1 MKKGLLGLSNNVG
14 LNIDKIKVWSKS
26 FKKYSDGDVILLC
39 ANSNQEEIQFC
50 IDNGIMPIPVNIEDT
65 WRINHKRLERTFEF
79 LENSDIELFLITD
92 VFDVVFQSNPFDK
105 LDLNYDIFVGAEG
118 VLVSEEPWNSDW
130 INKLFP
136 NDYYEC
142 INQEVI
148 CSGVIGGKRL
158 PLINLYKRM
167 FELCENSTNL
177 TNIQDQAALIVM
189 VKNKEINN
197 LKIFNLTD
205 GWVVHCAIAG
215 PTQFFESFGF
225 KGNIENRYG
234 IPQLI
239 TDRICTKNGDPY
251 DMEHQFN
258 RIPEWNEILTNE
270 YE

>member
-1 MKKGLLGLSNNVG
+1 MKKALLGLSNNVG

-239 TDRICTKNGDPY
+239 TDRICTKNGEPY
-251 DMEHQFN
+251 DMVHQFN

>member
-1 MKKGLLGLSNNVG
+1 MKKALLGLSNNVG

-50 IDNGIMPIPVNIEDT
+50 IDNGIIPIPVNIDDT

-177 TNIQDQAALIVM
+177 TNIQDQSALIVM

-251 DMEHQFN
+251 DMVHQFN

>member
-1 MKKGLLGLSNNVG
+1 MKKALLGLSNNVG

-26 FKKYSDGDVILLC
+26 FKKYSDGEVILLC
-39 ANSNQEEIQFC
+39 ANSNQDEIQFC
-50 IDNGIMPIPVNIEDT
+50 IDNGIIPIPVNIEDT

-105 LDLNYDIFVGAEG
+105 LDLTYDIFVGAEG

-189 VKNKEINN
+189 VKNKEIDN

-251 DMEHQFN
+251 DMVHQFN
-258 RIPEWNEILTNE
+258 RIPEWNEILTNQ

>member
-1 MKKGLLGLSNNVG
+1 MKKALLGLSNNVG

-26 FKKYSDGDVILLC
+26 FKKYSDGEVILLC

-50 IDNGIMPIPVNIEDT
+50 IDNGIIPIPVNIEDT

-105 LDLNYDIFVGAEG
+105 LDLTYDIFVGAEG

-189 VKNKEINN
+189 VKNKEIDN

-251 DMEHQFN
+251 DMVHQFN
-258 RIPEWNEILTNE
+258 RIPEWNEILTNQ

>member
-1 MKKGLLGLSNNVG
+1 MKKALLGLSNNVG

-50 IDNGIMPIPVNIEDT
+50 IDNGIIPIPVNIDDT

-251 DMEHQFN
+251 DMVHQFN

>member
-1 MKKGLLGLSNNVG
+1 MKKALIGLSNNVG
-14 LNIDKIKVWSKS
+14 SNINKIKVWSKS

-50 IDNGIMPIPVNIEDT
+50 IDNGIIPIPVNIEDT

-189 VKNKEINN
+189 VKNKEIDN

-251 DMEHQFN
+251 DMVHQFN

>member
-1 MKKGLLGLSNNVG
+1 MKKALLGLSNNVG

-26 FKKYSDGDVILLC
+26 FKKYSDGEVILLC

-50 IDNGIMPIPVNIEDT
+50 IDNGIIPIPVNIEDT

-105 LDLNYDIFVGAEG
+105 FDLNYDIFVGAEG

-142 INQEVI
+142 KNQEVI

-189 VKNKEINN
+189 VKNKEIDN

-251 DMEHQFN
+251 DMVHQFN
-258 RIPEWNEILTNE
+258 RIPEWNEILTNQ

>member
-1 MKKGLLGLSNNVG
+1 MKKALLGLSNNVG

-50 IDNGIMPIPVNIEDT
+50 IDNGIIPIPVNIEDT

-105 LDLNYDIFVGAEG
+105 FDLNYDIFVGAEG

-189 VKNKEINN
+189 VKNKEIDN

-251 DMEHQFN
+251 DMVHQFN
-258 RIPEWNEILTNE
+258 RIPEWNEILTNQ

>member
-1 MKKGLLGLSNNVG
+1 MKKALLGLSNNVG

-50 IDNGIMPIPVNIEDT
+50 IDNGIIPIPVNIEDT

-251 DMEHQFN
+251 DMVHQFN

>member
-1 MKKGLLGLSNNVG
+1 MKKALLGLSNNVG

-26 FKKYSDGDVILLC
+26 FKKYSDGEVILLC

-50 IDNGIMPIPVNIEDT
+50 IDNGIIPIPVNIEDT

-105 LDLNYDIFVGAEG
+105 FDLNYDIFVGAEG

-189 VKNKEINN
+189 VKNKEIDN

-225 KGNIENRYG
+225 KGYIENRYG

-251 DMEHQFN
+251 DMVHQFN
-258 RIPEWNEILTNE
+258 RIPEWNEILTNQ

>member
-1 MKKGLLGLSNNVG
+1 M
-14 LNIDKIKVWSKS
+14 
-26 FKKYSDGDVILLC
+26 
-39 ANSNQEEIQFC
+39 
-50 IDNGIMPIPVNIEDT
+50 
-65 WRINHKRLERTFEF
+65 
-79 LENSDIELFLITD
+79 
-92 VFDVVFQSNPFDK
+92 
-105 LDLNYDIFVGAEG
+105 
-118 VLVSEEPWNSDW
+118 LVSEEPWNSDW

-189 VKNKEINN
+189 VKNKEIDN

-251 DMEHQFN
+251 DMVHQFN
-258 RIPEWNEILTNE
+258 RIPEWNEILTNQ

>member
-1 MKKGLLGLSNNVG
+1 MKKALLGLSNNVG

-26 FKKYSDGDVILLC
+26 FKKYSDGEVILLC

-50 IDNGIMPIPVNIEDT
+50 IDNGIIPIPVNIEDT

-105 LDLNYDIFVGAEG
+105 FDLNYDIFVGAEG

-189 VKNKEINN
+189 VKNKEIDN

-251 DMEHQFN
+251 DMVHQFN
-258 RIPEWNEILTNE
+258 RIPEWNEILTNQ